1 MSCNL
6 NSESHRTFDDQTNTC
21 DCDDGYFDDGTSE
34 NCIPCDAS
42 CLTCTNSAENCTS
55 CSTSAHR
62 VSSGTTCICASGY
75 YNNNGNCDACDIT
88 CKTCTGSN
96 SNNCSTCN
104 TNAYRTLVNSN
115 TCACTNNYFDD
126 HVHELCQSC
135 HSSCL
140 TCSDE
145 NFDSCDSCD
154 SSLNRVLQGYVCK
167 CKDGFFENSQGVCEA
182 CSSTC

>member
-1 MSCNL
+1 M
-6 NSESHRTFDDQTNTC
+6 
-21 DCDDGYFDDGTSE
+21 
-34 NCIPCDAS
+34 
-42 CLTCTNSAENCTS
+42 
-55 CSTSAHR
+55 R
-62 VSSGTTCICASGY
+62 VRQ
-75 YNNNGNCDACDIT
+75 
-88 CKTCTGSN
+88 CKLKFWNIIKHIKKFSIK
-96 SNNCSTCN
+96 
-104 TNAYRTLVNSN
+104 
-115 TCACTNNYFDD
+115 NYFDD